1 MKEFSLRDDIVFCKA
16 EDSQP
21 SYLTENSTLIDLSQ
35 PLRRDL
41 EPAVPSV
48 AMADREAML
57 ARSGLDPSQQVALD
71 HALTHRL
78 AIIQGPPGCGKTF
91 IGIKLVALL
100 LSMSPSPR
108 TPILVLT
115 YKNHALD
122 EFLKGL
128 LGFLQLGDIVRI
140 GGRSREAELESC
152 NIKNIDRKQM
162 DHSLLEQINDLKDEI
177 RGRNDEVTQHMR
189 ALQSGSTLT
198 VADLLE
204 AFTEDQLR
212 DLLLSAPYGKDSLSF
227 WFGKGKPAN
236 RQNVSTFLDNFQSV
250 GETLLKCLTEGWKSK
265 EEKHLCTLLDEV
277 WKKWMPSP
285 DCFDQLKKLQTQNLN
300 YIQTAQARHNQNLE
314 DAEDEPED
322 EELVESIMEAR
333 LAAQGRS
340 SRREGGPTGAFP
352 RSRGVVYFDLK
363 KEANPLV
370 KLQDFPPDMEAN
382 EQVLTS
388 PSLWPL
394 NTVQR
399 IGLLFTLLS
408 QKTEE
413 FSGRLCDALEDLDQ
427 LAKSLEELKA
437 HMKAGAVSGKKI
449 IGMTITG
456 ASMNHQLIKEVAPAI
471 VIVEEAAEVLEAD
484 LLAALTPGLQ
494 HLVLI
499 GDHKQLRPKEKEYR
513 EKERLNALLPI

>member
-1 MKEFSLRDDIVFCKA
+1 MDEFPLRDDIVFCSA
-16 EDSQP
+16 ENSKP
-21 SYLTENSTLIDLSQ
+21 LYLTEDTKLIDLSER
-35 PLRRDL
+35 LGRDVGL
-41 EPAVPSV
+41 GAASV

-100 LSMSPSPR
+100 LSMSPRPK

-128 LGFLQLGDIVRI
+128 LAFLRLDEIVRI
-140 GGRSREAELESC
+140 GGRSRETELESC
-152 NIKNIDRKQM
+152 NIKLIDRKQM
-162 DHSLLEQINDLKDEI
+162 DHGLLEQINGLKDEI
-177 RGRNDEVTQHMR
+177 RGRNDEVTQHMC
-189 ALQSGSTLT
+189 ALQAASKLT
-198 VADLLE
+198 VEDLLE
-204 AFTEDQLR
+204 ACTEDQLR
-212 DLLLSAPYGKDSLSF
+212 DLLLSAPYGKDGISL

-236 RQNVSTFLDNFQSV
+236 RQNVSALLANFPSV
-250 GETLLKCLTEGWKSK
+250 GETLLNCLSEGWKSK
-265 EEKHLCTLLDEV
+265 EEQHLRSTFYKVLE
-277 WKKWMPSP
+277 KWVPSA
-285 DCFDQLKKLQTQNLN
+285 DCFEQLKKLQTQNLH
-300 YIQTAQARHNQNLE
+300 YIQAAQARHNQDLKE
-314 DAEDEPED
+314 DDEDESED
-322 EELVESIMEAR
+322 EELLESIMEAR

-340 SRREGGPTGAFP
+340 RRDADPKTP
-352 RSRGVVYFDLK
+352 RSRGVVFFDIK
-363 KEANPLV
+363 KEVNTLIRL
-370 KLQDFPPDMEAN
+370 KDFPPNMEAN
-382 EQVLTS
+382 EQVLGS
-388 PSLWPL
+388 PSFWPL
-394 NTVQR
+394 NDVQR
-399 IGLLFTLLS
+399 IGLLYSLLS

-413 FSGRLCDALEDLDQ
+413 YSARLCEALEELDQ
-427 LAKSLEELKA
+427 LAKTLEELKA
-437 HMKAGAVSGKKI
+437 HMKAGAVREKKI

-499 GDHKQLRPKEKEYR
+499 GDHKQLRPKEK
-513 EKERLNALLPI
+513 